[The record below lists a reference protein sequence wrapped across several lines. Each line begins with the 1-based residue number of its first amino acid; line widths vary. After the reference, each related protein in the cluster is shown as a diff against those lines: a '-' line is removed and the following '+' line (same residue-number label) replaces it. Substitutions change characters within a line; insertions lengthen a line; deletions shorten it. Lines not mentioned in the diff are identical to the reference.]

1 MKTYVSWDM
10 MFFHLT
16 NNYWHQKNL
25 LSSSSGLSWS
35 KRVGASDQRGMLC
48 IAKKS
53 CKPVNVVL
61 LMWLSKPQVEQNLKD
76 VQQYRNAVMEFR
88 M

>member
-1 MKTYVSWDM
+1 
-10 MFFHLT
+10 
-16 NNYWHQKNL
+16 
-25 LSSSSGLSWS
+25 
-35 KRVGASDQRGMLC
+35 MLC